1 MCIRDS
7 PYCHEMIEETAQ
19 YCPHCGKAVIKSKAE
34 VTPEKE
40 KENLSMAEEGKK
52 SQFQQEKAPKSAAS
66 YIKENIP
73 NTENWQEMYLSTKG
87 RISRS
92 TFFVRWLLLLVTVG
106 IISVVFS
113 FVPPVAAA
121 FSLIGLIM
129 QITLGVRRLHDLGH
143 SGLWAIIFCIPV
155 LYFVILLALFF
166 MKGDA
171 GDNAYGP
178 KTK

>member
-1 MCIRDS
+1 MEC

-73 NTENWQEMYLSTKG
+73 NTENWQDMYLSTKG
-87 RISRS
+87 RSSRS

-143 SGLWAIIFCIPV
+143 SGLWAIIFCIPD
-155 LYFVILLALFF
+155 LYFGILLSIFF
-166 MKGDA
+166 MKGEA
-171 GDNAYGP
+171 VDNDY
-178 KTK
+178 

>member
-1 MCIRDS
+1 MTVEC

-143 SGLWAIIFCIPV
+143 SGRWAIIFCIPV

>member
-1 MCIRDS
+1 MEC

-121 FSLIGLIM
+121 FSLIELIM

>member
-1 MCIRDS
+1 MTVEC

-19 YCPHCGKAVIKSKAE
+19 YCPHCGKAVIKSKAD

>member
-1 MCIRDS
+1 MEC

-52 SQFQQEKAPKSAAS
+52 SQVQQEKAPKSAAS

>member
-1 MCIRDS
+1 MTVEC

-155 LYFVILLALFF
+155 LYFVILLAHFF

>member
-1 MCIRDS
+1 MTEEC

-129 QITLGVRRLHDLGH
+129 QITLGVRRLHALGH

>member
-1 MCIRDS
+1 MEC

-178 KTK
+178 TTK

>member
-1 MCIRDS
+1 MEC

-19 YCPHCGKAVIKSKAE
+19 YCPHCGKAAIKSKAE

>member
-1 MCIRDS
+1 MEC

-19 YCPHCGKAVIKSKAE
+19 YCPHCGKAVIKSKVE
-34 VTPEKE
+34 VTPE

-52 SQFQQEKAPKSAAS
+52 SQFQQEKAPKSAVS

>member
-1 MCIRDS
+1 MTVEC

-92 TFFVRWLLLLVTVG
+92 TFLTVG

>member
-1 MCIRDS
+1 MEC

-73 NTENWQEMYLSTKG
+73 NTD
-87 RISRS
+87 
-92 TFFVRWLLLLVTVG
+92 
-106 IISVVFS
+106 VFS